1 MADKN
6 SKADTQPQEQQDKG
20 LALSNP
26 GEPSPRKAA
35 SGKPQPIGFSGKL
48 TRIDN

>member
-6 SKADTQPQEQQDKG
+6 SKADTQQHEQRDKS
-20 LALSNP
+20 LTLSKP
-26 GEPSPRKAA
+26 GEPTPRKSTA
-35 SGKPQPIGFSGKL
+35 GEPQSIGFSGKL